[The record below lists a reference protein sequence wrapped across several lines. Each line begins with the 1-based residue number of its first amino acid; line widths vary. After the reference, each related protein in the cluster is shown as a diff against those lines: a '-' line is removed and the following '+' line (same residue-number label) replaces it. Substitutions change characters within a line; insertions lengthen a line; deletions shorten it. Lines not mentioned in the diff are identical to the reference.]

1 VDMAFRLVVHWTT
14 AVPAEA
20 AAFDEPEAAL
30 CFAAIQLVK
39 LAERGRKV
47 GIWEFRVLEFA
58 PRSPHFK
65 TSLSLQAQNV

>member
-1 VDMAFRLVVHWTT
+1 MGMAFRLVVDWTS

-39 LAERGRKV
+39 LAER
-47 GIWEFRVLEFA
+47 
-58 PRSPHFK
+58 
-65 TSLSLQAQNV
+65 